1 MTPDGISNSVVSEQI
16 EVSRNMNDPPL
27 ITIYHERVPG
37 AAENSPAKQL
47 NTFLDRFDPPIQTL
61 VRQARAKLRRRMP
74 TAIELVYDNYNAL
87 AIGFASS
94 ERKSDAIVSLA
105 VYARGVNLYF
115 IYGAALA
122 DPHHVLLGSGNQ
134 GRFVRLESAAMLD
147 RPEIEQLLTA
157 AIAEGDTPLPRSG
170 KGRLVIKSVS
180 PRQRPRRP
188 SAGLAAARR

>member
-1 MTPDGISNSVVSEQI
+1 MT
-16 EVSRNMNDPPL
+16 
-27 ITIYHERVPG
+27 
-37 AAENSPAKQL
+37 AESPATQL
-47 NTFLDRFDPPIQTL
+47 NTCLARFDPAIRTL
-61 VRQARAKLRRRMP
+61 VRQARVKLRRRMP
-74 TAIELVYDNYNAL
+74 TAIELIYDNYNAL

-122 DPHHVLLGSGNQ
+122 DPHHLLIGSGNQ

-147 RPEIEQLLTA
+147 RPEIDELLAA

-170 KGRLVIKSVS
+170 RGRLVIKSVS
-180 PRQRPRRP
+180 PKQRSRRP
-188 SAGLAAARR
+188 SAR